1 MSNLSEKEI
10 ITFIRCSQS
19 TYDNLEPKDNNAV
32 YFVLDTG
39 RIYQGIH
46 LVGEVNIGPQW
57 EDPDATDSPDD
68 FNQSTAVL
76 GTARLGLLNLGQ
88 N

>member
-1 MSNLSEKEI
+1 MSNLSEKDI

-19 TYDNLEPKDNNAV
+19 TYDNLEPKDDNAV

-46 LVGEVNIGPQW
+46 LVGEVNVGPEW
-57 EDPDATDSPDD
+57 EDPDAPNDPDD
-68 FNQSTAVL
+68 SNTSTAIL
-76 GTARLGLLNLGQ
+76 GTARIGLMKLGQ